1 MARSVLIQL
10 ARDSIQ
16 EVIEAKRTID
26 RETLLSQHPLLE
38 YSVATTVN
46 LYLDG
51 KLRGSS
57 SSESPQRSL
66 LEDIVY
72 NAKVA
77 AFQSEFGAVST
88 AEYLACE
95 VEVILHTED
104 EDMREKDPSILKSSP
119 YKLGNLL
126 E

>member
-16 EVIEAKRTID
+16 EVIQAQRTID
-26 RETLLSQHPLLE
+26 RESLISEHPLLAHTI
-38 YSVATTVN
+38 ATTVN

-77 AFQSEFGAVST
+77 AFQSKSGAVST

-104 EDMREKDPSILKSSP
+104 GDMSEKDPSILKSAP